1 MPGRLEGKVALVTG
15 GASGI
20 GEATSRLI
28 PREGGYVV
36 VADVQGDAGQTVV
49 DSIRRDG
56 GDALFIECNVTD
68 RNEVASMIQ
77 RVVDEFGRLD
87 CALNNAGIRGP
98 DFVTSDYPEDEWDRV
113 IDVDLKGVWLCMLYE
128 LPRMVGQGGG
138 SIVNMASIAGVVAFP
153 FVSPYSAAKFGVR
166 GLTKAAALEY
176 AAQGVRVNAV
186 CPGYVDTRP
195 ATEAEEGS
203 SRDDGWV
210 KAFGDVHPMKRMA
223 LPAEVAEVVL
233 WLMSDASSFVTGTD
247 AIVDGGYLAGQR
259 VS

>member
-1 MPGRLEGKVALVTG
+1 MAGRLEGKVALVTG

-28 PREGGYVV
+28 AREGGYVV

-49 DSIRRDG
+49 ASIRRDG

-68 RNEVASMIQ
+68 RNQVASMIQ

-98 DFVTSDYPEDEWDRV
+98 DFVTGDYPEDEWDRV
-113 IDVDLKGVWLCMLYE
+113 INVDLKGVWLCMVYE
-128 LPRMVGQGGG
+128 LPRMVEQGGG
-138 SIVNMASIAGVVAFP
+138 SIVNMASIAGIVAFP
-153 FVSPYSAAKFGVR
+153 FISPYNAAKFGVR

-176 AAQGVRVNAV
+176 ASQRVRVNAV

-195 ATEAEEGS
+195 VTEALEGT
-203 SRDDGWV
+203 SRDDGY
-210 KAFGDVHPMKRMA
+210 KALGEVHPMKRMA
-223 LPAEVAEVVL
+223 LPTEVAEVVL
-233 WLMSDASSFVTGTD
+233 WLMSDSSSFVTGTD
-247 AIVDGGYLAGQR
+247 AVVDGGYLAGQR